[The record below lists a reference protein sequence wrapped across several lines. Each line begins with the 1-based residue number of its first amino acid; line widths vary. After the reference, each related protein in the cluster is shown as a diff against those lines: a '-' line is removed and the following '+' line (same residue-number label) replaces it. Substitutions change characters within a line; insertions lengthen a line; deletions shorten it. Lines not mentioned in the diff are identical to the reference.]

1 MMNNISA
8 SQTDLINSLA
18 QLNQNTTHTLSDEL
32 KNIEPEM
39 VQALNEL
46 QLKNQSLGDEELDQL
61 LQQQITSISTLSDT
75 TSNAT
80 LNNVQAFDYKS
91 STEELA
97 IRKVLTSQ
105 QEGLLNNES
114 SDKLM
119 ERLNYSVKNVHQ
131 AYANTSDI
139 LSDIGQLGHEQK
151 SFLATSQ
158 QRVDHVVDG
167 YKNGIIN
174 LNNSDNKNYVF
185 ELSVKTK
192 EGDVINITFNSSQGY
207 DENVDQSANALNVS
221 YQVEGELSEAEH
233 KALTEI
239 MSGVGAMAD
248 EFFKVSENS
257 FDPLGGAN
265 QADMSLGFLSGINH
279 QQLSDFDLTLST
291 NSGNNSSPRSIDL
304 SYQFDQVAH
313 QQNFDFES
321 KNGSKVV
328 DFSVSMS
335 AYGGSDVTQMQQYL
349 AALDSNLED
358 SRNNSTVDGKSS
370 AFGKTD
376 DTNMREGFALF
387 KEAFSSMSSA
397 AERYSQI
404 ESSAANQFLNSRN
417 MVADLVDNIIT
428 NDSRYQG
435 LKTDAN
441 SEANTAEKNEV
452 SSDVRNTLGA
462 GISKLADFDSTFSF
476 AVVGEKINPK
486 TTIDLSQVTEEH
498 QSGKLHKVNQSKSV
512 NTHFDYQLSRPDYY
526 DKSENYQ
533 IGAVIQSEELVGLDQ
548 KHEVNIDQK
557 LYREGKNPGQYE
569 LMMER
574 TENQMSESKIRLID
588 EIWLETNENSHDMDK
603 RERVEDEGEPEDFKV
618 TNHHSHDKLITLIG
632 DLDKL
637 ENNEKLKRE
646 YNVELS
652 KVNFFM
658 DK

>member
-1 MMNNISA
+1 MNNNISA
-8 SQTDLINSLA
+8 SQTDLISSLA

-32 KNIEPEM
+32 KNIEPEI
-39 VQALNEL
+39 VQALNDL
-46 QLKNQSLGDEELDQL
+46 QLKNPSIGDEELNQL
-61 LQQQITSISTLSDT
+61 LQQQITSIFTLSDT

-80 LNNVQAFDYKS
+80 LNSVKATDYKS

-139 LSDIGQLGHEQK
+139 LSDLGRLGHEQK

-174 LNNSDNKNYVF
+174 LNNSDDKNYVF

-207 DENVDQSANALNVS
+207 DENVDQSANELTFS

-233 KALTEI
+233 KALTQV

-257 FDPLGGAN
+257 FNSFTGAN
-265 QADMSLGFLSGINH
+265 QADMSLDFLSDINH
-279 QQLSDFDLTLST
+279 QQLSDFDLSLST
-291 NSGNNSSPRSIDL
+291 NTGSNASARTIDL
-304 SYQFDQVAH
+304 SYQFDHAAH

-321 KNGSKVV
+321 KNGSQVV

-335 AYGGSDVTQMQQYL
+335 AYGGSDATQMQQYL
-349 AALDSNLED
+349 AALDANLED
-358 SRNNSTVDGKSS
+358 SRSHSTMEGKPS
-370 AFGKTD
+370 AFGKST
-376 DTNMREGFALF
+376 DTNIREGFELF
-387 KEAFSSMSSA
+387 KQAFSSMSSA

-417 MVADLVDNIIT
+417 MVADLVDNMIT
-428 NDSRYQG
+428 HDSRYQG
-435 LKTDAN
+435 LKSDA
-441 SEANTAEKNEV
+441 STEV
-452 SSDVRNTLGA
+452 ESDVSEDVRDTLGA
-462 GISKLADFDSTFSF
+462 GISKLADFDSSFSF
-476 AVVGEKINPK
+476 AIVGQKINPK
-486 TTIDLSQVTEEH
+486 TTIDLSQETQEH
-498 QSGKLHKVNQSKSV
+498 QSGKLFKVNQSKTA

-526 DKSENYQ
+526 DKTESYQ
-533 IGAVIQSEELVGLDQ
+533 IGAAIQNDELVGLDQ
-548 KHEVNIDQK
+548 THEVNIDQK

-574 TENQMSESKIRLID
+574 TENQMSESKVRLID
-588 EIWLETNENSHDMDK
+588 DIWLETNENSHDMNK
-603 RERVEDEGEPEDFKV
+603 RERVADEGEPEDFKT

-658 DK
+658 DEKL